1 MPQYHNR
8 FAIIRRYGFYV
19 NCVKNTKACIA
30 DWFKK
35 NINLATEEATGTH
48 GYTVTPVSSYDQVS
62 KAPIYQA

>member
-19 NCVKNTKACIA
+19 NCVKNTKTCIA

-35 NINLATEEATGTH
+35 NI